1 MKDYVL
7 ATLVVILLLLIFK
20 RSSYASELNP
30 STGTCNSK
38 MISSGATCSKF
49 WPETYPNDGQVIGD
63 KKYCCK

>member
-7 ATLVVILLLLIFK
+7 ATLVVILLLLIFR

-30 STGTCNSK
+30 STGNCNAK
-38 MISSGATCSKF
+38 MISVNVSCSKI
-49 WPETYPNDGQVIGD
+49 WPETYSNDGQIIGD